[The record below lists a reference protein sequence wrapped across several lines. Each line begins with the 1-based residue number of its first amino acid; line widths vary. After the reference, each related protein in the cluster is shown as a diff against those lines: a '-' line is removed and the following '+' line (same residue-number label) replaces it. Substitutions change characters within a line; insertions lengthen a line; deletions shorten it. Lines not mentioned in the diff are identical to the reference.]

1 MPYRLIADL
10 LVSLHLLFIV
20 MVVLGGFLVLRWPK
34 LAWLHVPVVIWGF
47 LVELMGWICPLTP
60 LEQKMRLAA
69 GDGRYT
75 GGFIEHYLIP
85 LIYPGGMTAG
95 MRMTLAAL
103 VLVIN
108 AAIYLR
114 LWQKRRTRGP

>member
-69 GDGRYT
+69 GDGNYT
-75 GGFIEHYLIP
+75 GGFIEHYLEP
-85 LIYPGGMTAG
+85 LIYPGGMTAST
-95 MRMTLAAL
+95 RMTLAAL

>member
-10 LVSLHLLFIV
+10 LVSLHLLFIA
-20 MVVLGGFLVLRWPK
+20 MVVFGGFLVLRWPK

-69 GDGRYT
+69 GDGSYT
-75 GGFIEHYLIP
+75 GGFIEHYLMP
-85 LIYPGGMTAG
+85 LIYPGGMTVG
-95 MRMTLAAL
+95 MQMTLAAL

-114 LWQKRRTRGP
+114 LWQKRRT